1 MTRYRSFAGALL
13 PLVLASLAC
22 GSSAVGADERAD
34 ASSDAGSVISTS
46 GDASAKSKPKDLI
59 FATIDQTACLT
70 KNESIYGFPAD
81 ATLAVGYDYIGG
93 YSDGNLPAAL
103 SAGTSCATAK
113 DKTACAAAL
122 SADTS
127 SDGWFESIMYQTMKF
142 HVRATHGDSVDIFR
156 KTPAD
161 VAIAFLPIDTPREAL
176 ARVSGLQLYGS
187 TYCSEPN
194 YRQNGDGTFLV
205 KTTRVECANRKGS
218 WVVTYRHFALQVA
231 ADGGV
236 TVLKEEALESAPSNQ
251 QCGE

>member
-1 MTRYRSFAGALL
+1 MTTYRSLAGALL

-22 GSSAVGADERAD
+22 GSSAVTDERAD
-34 ASSDAGSVISTS
+34 ASSDAGSVNGTA
-46 GDASAKSKPKDLI
+46 GDASATSKPKDPI

-93 YSDGNLPAAL
+93 YVAGNLPATL
-103 SAGTSCATAK
+103 SAGTSCANAK
-113 DKTACAAAL
+113 DKAACAAAL
-122 SADTS
+122 IADTS
-127 SDGWFESIMYQTMKF
+127 SDGWFESVQYQTQKF
-142 HVRATHGDSVDIFR
+142 HVRVTHGDSVDIIR

-161 VAIAFLPIDTPREAL
+161 VAVAFLPIDTPREAL
-176 ARVSGLQLYGS
+176 ARVAGLQKYGS
-187 TYCSEPN
+187 SYCSEPN
-194 YRQNGDGTFLV
+194 YKQNADRTFLV
-205 KTTRVECANRKGS
+205 KTSRVECANRKGS

-236 TVLKEEALESAPSNQ
+236 TVLKDEALESAPSNQ